1 MKPNRFLTIFSYI
14 LLAALLVLTPILTP
28 RSATAAEVQHD
39 SIVGN
44 VVWSSS
50 RGIGT
55 DTVVENGTTLTIKS
69 GVTIGVETTL
79 PDPAP
84 YPGGRSNKIEIIV
97 ESGGTLNIEPGVTIA
112 AANHGD
118 WYGVV
123 FLPGSSGTI
132 DGATIRN
139 GTVGVTIRESSPTI
153 KNSTIGDMWGSDGDI
168 SNVDGE
174 LAAGVY
180 IIGPSTSQVISNTIE
195 NIVAGYGMDGQDGL
209 ESNTPGEKGGN
220 GGHGANG
227 GPAFGIY
234 IFGDAA
240 PTIKDNVISE
250 VYGGG
255 GGDGGKGGNGAAGW
269 QFFPQDGSSGGN
281 GGNGGLGG
289 NAYGI
294 SVNSTGAGFSI
305 TNNTFHHIYG
315 GESGYGGDG
324 GQGGAGV
331 EKTDLAG
338 GAGGQ
343 GGDGGDSN
351 YAGDVTGIDADGN
364 KITVQDNWV
373 YSLLGGDSGDGG
385 KGGNGGKGA
394 AGSDAG
400 VGQAYPGGDG
410 GNGGAGGNASYA
422 GDAVGI
428 DLYLGGGLPLRADPN
443 AAVPTMISGNIVSDS
458 ISPGHG
464 GDGGDGGMGG
474 AGGDGGDGDIGGYAG
489 IGGYGGTGG
498 YGYNSGFAAGMYI
511 ETDGFVH
518 IFRNR
523 ITEVEGHNAGD
534 GGDGG
539 DGGAGGTGGDS
550 GLAATPGGSGGIGG
564 AGGHGGWGG
573 EVNYID
579 GLYLDAP
586 ARVQNNLVAI
596 NSGNMGGD
604 GGAGGAGGVGG
615 DGGSGTPDGI
625 DAKGGSGGNGG
636 DGGNY
641 GPGEVLYVD
650 VDGNENVELVN
661 NTLVDMHGES
671 SVGEGGLAGSG
682 GSGPGGTGNNGTPG
696 SDGTDGDDSCGLCL
710 DTDAQLFI
718 INNIIYHTEISEPAT
733 PANST
738 AYGIY
743 SDQPTT
749 ISLDYN
755 NLYGWD
761 QNYFDVSAGP
771 HDSLLDPLFLDVD
784 DDDYHLTSHSPCIDK
799 GTSTFTGLTLPADD
813 LDGVTRPQ
821 GSSHDMGAYESLSI
835 RYIYLPLIL
844 R

>member
-14 LLAALLVLTPILTP
+14 LLATLLALTPILTP
-28 RSATAAEVQHD
+28 RSVTAAEIQHE

-55 DTVVENGTTLTIKS
+55 DTVVENGATLTIKS
-69 GVTIGVETTL
+69 GVTIGIESTGV
-79 PDPAP
+79 DPSP
-84 YPGGRSNKIEIIV
+84 YPGGRSDKVEIIV
-97 ESGGTLNIEPGVTIA
+97 ENGGTLIIEPGVTITA
-112 AANHGD
+112 GAPGN

-123 FLPGSSGTI
+123 FLAGSSGTI
-132 DGATIRN
+132 DSATIRN
-139 GTVGVTIRESSPTI
+139 GTVGITIRESSPTI
-153 KNSTIGDMWGSDGDI
+153 KNSTISDMQGFDGNI
-168 SNVDGE
+168 FNSTGE
-174 LAAGVY
+174 LAAGIY
-180 IIGPSTSQVISNTIE
+180 IIGPSASQVMSNTIE
-195 NIVAGYGMDGQDGL
+195 NIVGGDGFNGPDGL
-209 ESNTPGEKGGN
+209 DSSTPAGDGDNGGN
-220 GGHGANG
+220 GANG

-234 IFGDAA
+234 IFGDAVPA
-240 PTIKDNVISE
+240 IKDNFISE
-250 VYGGG
+250 IYGGE
-255 GGDGGKGGNGAAGW
+255 GGDGGEGGNGAAGW
-269 QFFPQDGSSGGN
+269 PFFQNGGSGGN

-289 NAYGI
+289 LAHGI
-294 SVNSTGAGFSI
+294 SVNGGGSSLAI
-305 TNNTFHHIYG
+305 TNNTIQHI
-315 GESGYGGDG
+315 
-324 GQGGAGV
+324 
-331 EKTDLAG
+331 
-338 GAGGQ
+338 
-343 GGDGGDSN
+343 N
-351 YAGDVTGIDADGN
+351 
-364 KITVQDNWV
+364 
-373 YSLLGGDSGDGG
+373 GGDSG
-385 KGGNGGKGA
+385 
-394 AGSDAG
+394 
-400 VGQAYPGGDG
+400 YGGDG
-410 GNGGAGGNASYA
+410 GNGGAGGEKDDAAGGVGGNGGDGGNSNVG

-428 DLYLGGGLPLRADPN
+428 CASSDAFSIQNNRVYSIYGGYASTSGNGGNGGDGAAGYSASLGQTFSGGNGGDGGNGGNGSSGGIAVGIDLLWGGGLPLSADPR
-443 AAVPTMISGNIVSDS
+443 AAVPTMISGNIVADTVSS
-458 ISPGHG
+458 GMG
-464 GDGGDGGMGG
+464 GEGGNGGQGG
-474 AGGDGGDGDIGGYAG
+474 AGGDGGDGNIGADAG
-489 IGGYGGTGG
+489 HGGYGGTGG
-498 YGYNSGFAAGMYI
+498 YGYNSGFAIGLWVEAQSL
-511 ETDGFVH
+511 VH
-518 IFRNR
+518 ISHNR
-523 ITEVEGHNAGD
+523 ISEVEVHNAGD
-534 GGDGG
+534 GGNGGSGGNGGKGGDGSIGVGGDGG
-539 DGGAGGTGGDS
+539 KGGSGGHGGWGGTGNEVDGLLIDTPVKVQNNVVSIDSGNLGGDGGNGGAGGTGGEGGTGIS
-550 GLAATPGGSGGIGG
+550 AGSG
-564 AGGHGGWGG
+564 
-573 EVNYID
+573 
-579 GLYLDAP
+579 
-586 ARVQNNLVAI
+586 
-596 NSGNMGGD
+596 
-604 GGAGGAGGVGG
+604 
-615 DGGSGTPDGI
+615 
-625 DAKGGSGGNGG
+625 AKGGNGGNGG
-636 DGGNY
+636 DGNNY
-641 GPGEVLYVD
+641 GPGEVVYVD
-650 VDGNENVELVN
+650 GDQRVELVN